1 MKKAALVLG
10 LVAANLFTVNAF
22 AQTKPDGTAGTV
34 NQPNMTPANQPSIA
48 DSQGLV
54 GKQEKAQATVDRKAE
69 AKAAAQGP
77 QKTNVAPDRV
87 KVEKV
92 SKDEKVA
99 AGEQRKADAVA
110 TKASQ
115 PTSISPDPTGVVKPS
130 AK

>member
-1 MKKAALVLG
+1 MKKAVLVIG
-10 LVAANLFTVNAF
+10 LVAANLFTVGAF

-34 NQPNMTPANQPSIA
+34 NQPNLTPANQPSMT

-54 GKQEKAQATVDRKAE
+54 GKQEKAQAAVDRKAE
-69 AKAAAQGP
+69 ARAAAKGP
-77 QKTNVAPDRV
+77 QKTNVSPDRL
-87 KVEKV
+87 KVEKAT
-92 SKDEKVA
+92 KDEKVA

-115 PTSISPDPTGVVKPS
+115 PTSISPDPSGMVKPS